1 MKNITALLLLVAAQA
16 QAQIIIEQ
24 RTIEVPRDQNF
35 IIMPSN
41 GCATMHS
48 RWDAKR
54 YGAQYK
60 CVEDVPAHIRA
71 RVDNPPLRALSVPQ
85 QVVIPTGPTTSPLP
99 GQTAEQRRQLDQMS
113 R

>member
-24 RTIEVPRDQNF
+24 RVIEVPKNQNF
-35 IIMPSN
+35 IIMPTY
-41 GCATMHS
+41 GCSTQNS

-54 YGAQYK
+54 YGAQYR
-60 CVEDVPAHIRA
+60 CLEDVPLHVRA
-71 RVDNPPLRALSVPQ
+71 QVDNPPLRVFSIPQ
-85 QVVIPTGPTTSPLP
+85 QAVIPTAPTTSPLP
-99 GQTAEQRRQLDQMS
+99 GQSAEQRRQMDQMS

>member
-54 YGAQYK
+54 YGAQYR
-60 CVEDVPAHIRA
+60 CLEDVPATSCNPNRTHDQSTA
-71 RVDNPPLRALSVPQ
+71 RTDCRTA
-85 QVVIPTGPTTSPLP
+85 
-99 GQTAEQRRQLDQMS
+99 QTNGSNES
-113 R
+113 IN